1 MSPMQKV
8 HRAAGV
14 RGAARNDGAR
24 TGRRPLRWLPDQH
37 GAWAMLLLPFA
48 AGVWLAG
55 PAAAHLP
62 LLVAWV
68 SGYLA
73 VIPFGRW
80 LRARRRRDL
89 LPPVVAFGATAALG
103 GVVAVALAP
112 RLLAWA
118 LLYAP
123 LLAASLA
130 LAATGRERSLANDAI
145 SALAATAIA
154 GVVFDAGGGGDWTA
168 LATTAGVLL
177 AYFLG
182 TVLYVKTMI
191 RERGRPGYVAASVG
205 YHVAAAAAGSGLA
218 VLWGWGPA
226 VPVLAW
232 LLAVR
237 AWAGPRANARRS
249 RPLRPA
255 VVGIG
260 EIAASLALTI
270 AVLAAVGG

>member
-1 MSPMQKV
+1 MSRMQKV
-8 HRAAGV
+8 GRADGVRAA
-14 RGAARNDGAR
+14 AHADS
-24 TGRRPLRWLPDQH
+24 TGTRRRPVRWLPDQH

-55 PAAAHLP
+55 PTATHLA

-68 SGYLA
+68 GGYLA

-89 LPPVVAFGATAALG
+89 LPPVVVFGATAALA

-130 LAATGRERSLANDAI
+130 LAATGRERSLANDAL

-154 GVVFDAGGGGDWTA
+154 GVTFDAGGGQDWAA

-205 YHVAAAAAGSGLA
+205 YHVAAAVAGSGLA
-218 VLWGWGPA
+218 LLWGWGPA
-226 VPVLAW
+226 VPALAW
-232 LLAVR
+232 LLALR
-237 AWAGPRANARRS
+237 AWVGPRANARRP

-260 EIAASLALTI
+260 EIAASLALTV
-270 AVLAAVGG
+270 AVLAAVGS